1 MLVECICVLVLE
13 KREKKNVVV
22 IDRNVVK
29 VYVVGNAKR
38 IPVYRPLRPSFLIVN
53 LAQSTG
59 PLYMLTGL
67 PPSAWS
73 RCLITW
79 GPRCV
84 FTRSRWISQKKNT
97 YFQRK
102 CHTQRKH
109 CTNGSCYSSKEW
121 MIWFF
126 HIFLVFTDRVSSSQ
140 WTVDVFSCVLCVLWN
155 TLYYSNLNSNHGWWD
170 PKIGHDDS

>member
-67 PPSAWS
+67 PPSA
-73 RCLITW
+73 
-79 GPRCV
+79 
-84 FTRSRWISQKKNT
+84 
-97 YFQRK
+97 
-102 CHTQRKH
+102 
-109 CTNGSCYSSKEW
+109 
-121 MIWFF
+121 
-126 HIFLVFTDRVSSSQ
+126 
-140 WTVDVFSCVLCVLWN
+140 
-155 TLYYSNLNSNHGWWD
+155 
-170 PKIGHDDS
+170 